1 MFSIEKS
8 RLFGK
13 FKTNIN
19 LVIVIILFV
28 ILCVGYILIILVFE
42 APDEQGHFLYAFY
55 ISKYNR
61 IPSQYNETVSPVQY
75 IKENIDK
82 NADKTF
88 YMDGK
93 YMFYRMPYSSPSGYS
108 WYYRDQRHQ
117 LPLYYLISSQIIKPF
132 GVDNIYAEI
141 NYGNYN
147 NPNRFVNNSILK
159 YGTPTVFLVLVLR
172 LFQVIY
178 GVLIIIFIY
187 KIIKLLS
194 DGRFENKSIF
204 LISIIAFLPQF
215 LFLCS
220 YVNNDVLSVL
230 FGLVSVYF
238 ILLLFK
244 RNKAYL
250 GLLSILFSIIA
261 SFTKPTILIMVPV
274 TIVTLTVWGIK
285 MRKKWGVLSI
295 VAILILFSVSF
306 YLIINFDKVGYKEK
320 RVGVEWDKS
329 NGYKNEEVE
338 GNVKVENYGLSFDGE
353 SNRVSTLSTPSSE
366 VTEFTVEAWVFLNGF
381 DKGGTSKSIPVVSDW
396 NSWSPD
402 NQKGHLLRVFYNV
415 KSDELMWQ
423 FIVCDGI
430 GYRAVTYDLL
440 SYEEFSTK
448 YFNRWL
454 HVSGIFKGSEYI
466 KFLINGEVKNILDTG
481 VPEKMEPDKD
491 TPAWLGYSGIN
502 PGYINGIMDEVRI
515 WDVARSENQIR
526 INMYRELAGDED
538 GLAGYWNFNEGR
550 FSTVYD
556 ITQNKN
562 HGTIHEAKE
571 YSSPLLEKVLRTGSN
586 IIEGPGDKFKDR
598 LLYARIELPKT
609 LKSGTAVFGWMNIY
623 ADSFIYNF
631 FLAYIVSGVLLFF
644 VNIREYKKN
653 RSSIIF
659 ILLSVISIF
668 VYFLLYAI
676 YSDWMQQQG
685 RIILLAI
692 FLTYIIAILGF
703 NTIKKPVRYA
713 VYYTLFSGSLFISV
727 FCLYNYIYLGYY

>member
-1 MFSIEKS
+1 MFSIENG
-8 RLFGK
+8 RLFDK
-13 FKTNIN
+13 FKVNIN
-19 LVIVIILFV
+19 LVIIIILFI
-28 ILCVGYILIILVFE
+28 ILCISYILIIPVFE

-61 IPSQYNETVSPVQY
+61 IPSKYNEPVSSVQY
-75 IKENIDK
+75 IKENSDK
-82 NADKTF
+82 NADNTF
-88 YMDGK
+88 YMDAK

-108 WYYRDQRHQ
+108 WYYQNQRHQ
-117 LPLYYLISSQIIKPF
+117 PPLYYLISSLVIKPF
-132 GVDNIYAEI
+132 GVDNIDAEI
-141 NYGNYN
+141 NYENYN
-147 NPNRFVNNSILK
+147 NPNRFINNSILK
-159 YGTPTVFLVLVLR
+159 NGNPTIFLVLVLR
-172 LFQVIY
+172 LLQVIY

-187 KIIKLLS
+187 KIIRLLS
-194 DGRFENKSIF
+194 DGRFEDKSIF
-204 LISIIAFLPQF
+204 LIPIIAFLPQF

-261 SFTKPTILIMVPV
+261 SFIKPTILIMVPI
-274 TIVTLTVWGIK
+274 TIVTLTVWAIIMHKKLGI
-285 MRKKWGVLSI
+285 LSI
-295 VAILILFSVSF
+295 VAILILLSVSF

-320 RVGVEWDKS
+320 KVETEWDES
-329 NGYKNEEVE
+329 TINKNEEVE
-338 GNVKVENYGLSFDGE
+338 SDFKVENYGLSFNGE
-353 SNRVSTLSTPSSE
+353 SDRVSILSTPSSE
-366 VTEFTVEAWVFLNGF
+366 VTEFTVEAWVFLNSFNRDG
-381 DKGGTSKSIPVVSDW
+381 KSKTIPIVSDW

-402 NQKGHLLRVFYNV
+402 NQKGHLLRVFYNA
-415 KSDELMWQ
+415 KSDKLTWQ
-423 FIVCDGI
+423 FIICDGS
-430 GYRAVTYDLL
+430 GYKAVTYGSLTYDK
-440 SYEEFSTK
+440 FSAK

-491 TPAWLGYSGIN
+491 TPVWMGYSGIN

-515 WDVARSENQIR
+515 WDMARSENQIR
-526 INMYRELAGDED
+526 INMYRELEGDDD
-538 GLAGYWNFNEGR
+538 GLIGYWNFNEGR

-562 HGTIHEAKE
+562 HATIHEAKE
-571 YSSPLLEKVLRTGSN
+571 YSSPLLERVLRTGSN
-586 IIEGPGDKFKDR
+586 IIEGIGDKFKDR

-609 LKSGTAVFGWMNIY
+609 FKSGTAVFGWMNIY
-623 ADSFIYNF
+623 ADRFIYNF
-631 FLAYIVSGVLLFF
+631 FLAYIVSGILLFF
-644 VNIREYKKN
+644 FNVKEYKEN
-653 RSSIIF
+653 RSSIVFIF
-659 ILLSVISIF
+659 LSVISIF

-676 YSDWMQQQG
+676 YGNWEQQQG

-703 NTIKKPVRYA
+703 NTIKKPVKNA
-713 VYYTLFSGSLFISV
+713 FYYVFFSGSLFISV